1 MKKMSIV
8 CCILLLLSLVTSCA
22 DKIEIGNSSEKS
34 DSVFQST
41 EGDSNGEKMIDYSEQ
56 PKDLE
61 EETMKEPNVLIDDSK
76 EETILDSSVWS
87 DNLGEETMKEPNVL
101 IDDSKEETI
110 LDSSV
115 WSDNLGEETMEDS
128 NTLTDNLEK
137 DNENINDYTL
147 IVLGQDITKG
157 NYVNFHEKPRYAELP
172 FTAVMKALGAN
183 VEQKNENMIEI
194 VFDSK
199 TYVLDTKSVTLVKA
213 GSNNNCII
221 PAPGSKV
228 YYQIVE
234 NELVIDDI
242 TFNTIAMMMGIKL
255 KIDVNYQQ
263 NIVEI
268 NYQ

>member
-8 CCILLLLSLVTSCA
+8 CCILLLLSPVTSCA
-22 DKIEIGNSSEKS
+22 DRIEIGNSSEKN

-41 EGDSNGEKMIDYSEQ
+41 EGNSNGEKMIDYSEQ

-61 EETMKEPNVLIDDSK
+61 EET
-76 EETILDSSVWS
+76 T
-87 DNLGEETMKEPNVL
+87 
-101 IDDSKEETI
+101 
-110 LDSSV
+110 
-115 WSDNLGEETMEDS
+115 EDS

-172 FTAVMKALGAN
+172 FTAVMKALGAK

-242 TFNTIAMMMGIKL
+242 TFNTIAMMMGINL

-263 NIVEI
+263 SIVEI

>member
-8 CCILLLLSLVTSCA
+8 CCILLLLSLVTSCT
-22 DKIEIGNSSEKS
+22 DKIEMDNSSEES
-34 DSVFQST
+34 ESVSLCTEDDSKEEIMIES
-41 EGDSNGEKMIDYSEQ
+41 SEKPDN
-56 PKDLE
+56 LE
-61 EETMKEPNVLIDDSK
+61 EETMEKSNVLDNTSK
-76 EETILDSSVWS
+76 DETMIESSGQS
-87 DNLGEETMKEPNVL
+87 DNLGEETMAE
-101 IDDSKEETI
+101 
-110 LDSSV
+110 
-115 WSDNLGEETMEDS
+115 S
-128 NTLTDNLEK
+128 NALTDNLEK
-137 DNENINDYTL
+137 DDENINGYTL

-157 NYVNFHEKPRYAELP
+157 NYVNFYEKPRYAALP
-172 FTAVMKALGAN
+172 FTAVMKALGAK
-183 VEQKNENMIEI
+183 VEQKNENMIEL

-234 NELVIDDI
+234 NEFVIDDI
-242 TFNTIAMMMGIKL
+242 TFNTIAIMMGIKL
-255 KIDVNYQQ
+255 KIDVNYQR